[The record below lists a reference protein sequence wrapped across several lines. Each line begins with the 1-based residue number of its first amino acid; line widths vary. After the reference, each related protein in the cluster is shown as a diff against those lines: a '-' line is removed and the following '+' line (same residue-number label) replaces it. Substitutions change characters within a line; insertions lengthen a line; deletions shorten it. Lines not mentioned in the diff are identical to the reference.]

1 MGGNGYHADI
11 GGGDK
16 MQAVQDEIEQVQ
28 LVVRKSISK
37 ALDRGDKLNDLSNKA
52 EDLQVQAGMFKKQ
65 ARKTRIHFCF
75 QKWKLIALLVFIV
88 MVLGLS
94 LGLWS
99 MNAAQDSDADMPA
112 NEDLNA
118 DLNSD
123 LNNGIDSA
131 SDLGETL
138 GNMQNPAP

>member
-1 MGGNGYHADI
+1 MG
-11 GGGDK
+11 
-16 MQAVQDEIEQVQ
+16 
-28 LVVRKSISK
+28 
-37 ALDRGDKLNDLSNKA
+37 LDRGDKLNDLSNKA
-52 EDLQVQAGMFKKQ
+52 EDLQVQAGMFKKH
-65 ARKTRIHFCF
+65 ARKTRIHFCI

-88 MVLGLS
+88 MILGLS

-99 MNAAQDSDADMPA
+99 MNAAEDSDRDIST
-112 NEDLNA
+112 NEDLNADLNA

-138 GNMQNPAP
+138 GHMQNPAP